1 MITIHSQSILEGRDY
16 VIVGCDRVGPYRV
29 PELGGA
35 GLPAGLDLCPSGPIR
50 VTVPGS
56 VLDGWDVRGG
66 IVIDAA
72 DVVLLRSRA
81 TGDRLAPYGVRTTS
95 AGSVRIEDTT
105 FTGDFP
111 EAAIGGDRWT
121 GERVRIVATGGRRRT
136 SRCRVTAAQQPV
148 AGRGDRRAGRSGR
161 HQRQHSGRRS
171 THAARGCG
179 RAARGVA
186 HREPLRAGRR
196 AGPVAVSP
204 RAVLIDNTFVDG
216 GPLPGR

>member
-66 IVIDAA
+66 IVIDAP

-121 GERVRIVATGGRRRT
+121 GERVRIVATGGDGAHLGVG
-136 SRCRVTAAQQPV
+136 SRLRNSRLPDAATDVPGGRVVISGNTL
-148 AGRGDRRAGRSGR
+148 AGGR
-161 HQRQHSGRRS
+161 HTLHE
-171 THAARGCG
+171 AAAGLPEVWLTGNRFERDAGQG
-179 RAARGVA
+179 
-186 HREPLRAGRR
+186 PLRCHR
-196 AGPVAVSP
+196 A
-204 RAVLIDNTFVDG
+204 RY
-216 GPLPGR
+216 